1 MATMILNLIIP
12 AVQIYGGI
20 LSGSMALISDALHNL
35 SDFTSALISYAAL
48 RLGGR
53 GPTLK
58 QTFGFRRVEVFATVL
73 NVALLYGVGFYIA
86 IESWKRFHHP
96 ETVQGALVIW
106 IALIAFI
113 ANFISMLM
121 LRSGARVNLNMR
133 SVFIH
138 MLTDAL
144 TSLGVAVLGIV
155 WLFRPWYVLDS
166 IVSWVI
172 VGMIFYNGWGLLKEA
187 FMILMNATP
196 PGIDLQ
202 DIQKAIEAVEG
213 VHEIHHLHVWNP
225 SPENIALAVHITVPD
240 QMLSSVDEIA
250 AEIRRLLLGR
260 FKINHPIL
268 QFEANGCETA
278 SLLCT
283 EGKGVKKGVSE

>member
-1 MATMILNLIIP
+1 
-12 AVQIYGGI
+12 
-20 LSGSMALISDALHNL
+20 
-35 SDFTSALISYAAL
+35 
-48 RLGGR
+48 
-53 GPTLK
+53 
-58 QTFGFRRVEVFATVL
+58 
-73 NVALLYGVGFYIA
+73 
-86 IESWKRFHHP
+86 
-96 ETVQGALVIW
+96 
-106 IALIAFI
+106 
-113 ANFISMLM
+113 M

-250 AEIRRLLLGR
+250 AEVRRLLLCR
-260 FKINHPIL
+260 FKIDHPIL

-283 EGKGVKKGVSE
+283 EGKAIKKGVSE